1 MSSTGRS
8 KRQRQSQ
15 GQAKEQEQLIELNT
29 PFSSTSKEEILADPS
44 PLTAM
49 QQFGS
54 ERDAYFIDA
63 LDQSTWANKK
73 LVNTSLIVNLRDN
86 LQKQRVEAERAVRWR
101 DQRIASLSASLSKEK
116 ELRAQSLR
124 VQRSAETL
132 LNSLKEHL
140 A

>member
-44 PLTAM
+44 PRTAK

-54 ERDAYFIDA
+54 EGDAYFMDA

-73 LVNTSLIVNLRDN
+73 VSND
-86 LQKQRVEAERAVRWR
+86 
-101 DQRIASLSASLSKEK
+101 
-116 ELRAQSLR
+116 
-124 VQRSAETL
+124 
-132 LNSLKEHL
+132 H
-140 A
+140 